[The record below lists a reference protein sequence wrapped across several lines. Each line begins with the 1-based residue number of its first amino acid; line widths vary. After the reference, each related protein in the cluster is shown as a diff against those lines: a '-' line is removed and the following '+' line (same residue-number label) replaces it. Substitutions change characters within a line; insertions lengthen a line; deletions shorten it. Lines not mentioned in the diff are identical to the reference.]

1 MGVLTLPGF
10 AHGRGLFDAER
21 PEARIQPGAVWM
33 VTPAGVHCHD
43 NERSARESM
52 DQVERDNWVRIAA
65 QLESSGVTEG
75 GFYQRARAIA
85 DGKPDPMPMGSPA
98 MDPPADE
105 LH

>member
-1 MGVLTLPGF
+1 
-10 AHGRGLFDAER
+10 
-21 PEARIQPGAVWM
+21 
-33 VTPAGVHCHD
+33 
-43 NERSARESM
+43 M

-98 MDPPADE
+98 MDPSADG
-105 LH
+105 LD

>member
-1 MGVLTLPGF
+1 MGVVTLPGL
-10 AHGRGLFDAER
+10 AHGRGFFDAQR
-21 PEARIQPGAVWM
+21 PEGRIHHSAVWI
-33 VTPAGVHCHD
+33 VTPARARSHD
-43 NERSARESM
+43 NGRSAQESM

-98 MDPPADE
+98 MDPSADG
-105 LH
+105 LD